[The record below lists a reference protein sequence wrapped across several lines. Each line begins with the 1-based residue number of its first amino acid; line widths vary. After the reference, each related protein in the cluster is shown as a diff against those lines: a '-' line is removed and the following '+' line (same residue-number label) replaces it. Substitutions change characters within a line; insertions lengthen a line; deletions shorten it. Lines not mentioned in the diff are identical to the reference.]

1 MSVIGRRGGGR
12 GQSLVEFALI
22 LPVFLLI
29 LIGIFDFGRALYAYN
44 AIANASRSAAR
55 IAIVNQDVDTV
66 RSEAAREAVGVDPL
80 SITVSFPDCSV
91 LKLGCIAE
99 VRVEH
104 TFQPITPLLGSL
116 VGTPQLTSTS
126 QMPIERVYTSP

>member
-1 MSVIGRRGGGR
+1 MSIVGTRAGER

-22 LPVFLLI
+22 LPLFLLI

-44 AIANASRSAAR
+44 AIANASRSAVR
-55 IAIVNQDVDTV
+55 VAIVNQHVDAV

-80 SITVSFPDCSV
+80 SVTLSFPDCTD

-99 VRVEH
+99 VTVEH
-104 TFQPITPLLGSL
+104 TFQPITPVLGSL
-116 VGTPQLTSTS
+116 VGTPELTSTS
-126 QMPIERVYTSP
+126 QMPMEREHSSP